1 MLPCSFAWGL
11 EMHETDDEAS
21 KRLSRVA
28 RRLSKPPTPEE
39 EEEAEE
45 KVRTPR
51 SEREDEPELEG

>member
-39 EEEAEE
+39 EEEAED
-45 KVRTPR
+45 KLRTPR
-51 SEREDEPELEG
+51 PESEEEEKGEG